1 MVSAF
6 ETRIKRLMRRFIYRV
21 VQTFIFYFSLINKR
35 NSIIMYIPANN
46 MISGGILSIYSLYYV
61 SKSILKNSS
70 VFICTSSEQPA
81 LRKYDWFMNNVNLI
95 KLNVI
100 LNNLFIINDL
110 VIHLPECFISD
121 FLDNLTTKQ
130 IDKLKAVRNLQIN
143 VMNQNNELMPTVTV
157 FDNLKKLTNTVTITA
172 AHKQYAN
179 KKLSQKYQVPVHY
192 LSAWFE
198 QNSLLVEHYSKKKD
212 ILIVSPDEHPRK
224 TAILNKIKYNLPHI
238 KQVIVKGMQYDDYKL
253 LEKQAKWSLS
263 FGEGFDGYTI
273 FPVLKGGISFAVY
286 NETFFDSAYEKFPNF
301 YKSYDEMEKTIVED
315 IMRYDNMLNYSE
327 YNNILRSRL
336 EQDYSYQA
344 YTSRVKDFYNKHY
357 FVFE

>member
-1 MVSAF
+1 M
-6 ETRIKRLMRRFIYRV
+6 
-21 VQTFIFYFSLINKR
+21 
-35 NSIIMYIPANN
+35 
-46 MISGGILSIYSLYYV
+46 
-61 SKSILKNSS
+61 
-70 VFICTSSEQPA
+70 
-81 LRKYDWFMNNVNLI
+81 
-95 KLNVI
+95 
-100 LNNLFIINDL
+100 
-110 VIHLPECFISD
+110 
-121 FLDNLTTKQ
+121 TTKQ